1 MFTVQGETATA
12 FVRNSEELEQPVNQ
26 EQEGILWLLVFDLS
40 CYRYANGERDGPFG
54 RADRSAKKMNDVQE
68 QQSNCQDSPIR
79 NLVFYPS
86 IHSNAPR
93 HFPRSSLSIHQAH
106 TATPYQAPPQLS
118 ALPTTLHIILPRI
131 FPNSLPLPA
140 DFANQCGLAT
150 RYERLGYVRSGAVA
164 NESVSAIHSRTWNV
178 RRGLSGLNC
187 ADVEANMEE
196 GAGACPCSGDG
207 ACGCDSIHWNLKLC
221 GCLFVRQQ
229 TLTFRLHLQ

>member
-1 MFTVQGETATA
+1 VTNRKCLGCNNMKTHGVHWTRLALTHVSESSLFNHPHDVQQPQTVCQYILPLFLATKVMMFTVQGETATA

-140 DFANQCGLAT
+140 DFAIQ
-150 RYERLGYVRSGAVA
+150 VRPGNSLLTP
-164 NESVSAIHSRTWNV
+164 RV
-178 RRGLSGLNC
+178 RPFGG
-187 ADVEANMEE
+187 
-196 GAGACPCSGDG
+196 CSE
-207 ACGCDSIHWNLKLC
+207 
-221 GCLFVRQQ
+221 
-229 TLTFRLHLQ
+229 